1 MDTIKI
7 GLVGCGNICD
17 IYFQNVAKFGIM
29 DITACADL
37 AEERAIEKA
46 KEYNIPKVCSVKE
59 MMDDPEIDVI
69 LNLTNPAAH
78 AEISLAA
85 LNAGKNIY
93 SEKPL
98 AVELEDGKKIVDLA
112 KKKGLLVG
120 CAPDTFL
127 GGRLQTIRKLI
138 DEGWIG
144 EPIGAT
150 AFMTCHG
157 HEIWHP
163 GPEFFYKTGAGPMFD
178 MGPYYMTALV
188 TLLGP
193 VNKVCGST
201 RISFPQRRITSE
213 PLNGQIIDVEVPT
226 HISGTLEFK
235 SGAIATVI
243 TSFDVWDSHLP
254 RLEIYGSEGTISIAD
269 DDPLAGP
276 NLFEGRIKI
285 RTKDT
290 ADWNDLPTMIPR
302 KDATEWDEV
311 PMAFGY
317 NQNSRGVGLAD
328 MSSAIMNK
336 RPNRVNG
343 DTAYHV
349 LEIMHGIHIAANE
362 NKYYEMKSSCKR
374 PSPFKMG
381 MPEYVITD

>member
-1 MDTIKI
+1 MD
-7 GLVGCGNICD
+7 N
-17 IYFQNVAKFGIM
+17 
-29 DITACADL
+29 
-37 AEERAIEKA
+37 
-46 KEYNIPKVCSVKE
+46 
-59 MMDDPEIDVI
+59 PEIDIV

-85 LNAGKNIY
+85 LNAGKNVY

-98 AVELEDGKKIVDLA
+98 AVELEDGKKIVNLA
-112 KKKGLLVG
+112 KEKGLLVG

-127 GGRLQTIRKLI
+127 GGRLQTCRKLI

-150 AFMTCHG
+150 AFMACHG

-188 TLLGP
+188 TLLGS
-193 VNKVCGST
+193 VNRVCGST
-201 RISFPQRRITSE
+201 RISFSERRITSE
-213 PLNGQIIDVEVPT
+213 PLNGQMIDVDVPT
-226 HISGTLEFK
+226 HITGTLEFNT
-235 SGAIATVI
+235 GAIATI
-243 TSFDVWDSHLP
+243 LTSFDVWDSHLP
-254 RLEIYGSEGTISIAD
+254 RLEVYGSEGTLSIAD
-269 DDPLAGP
+269 GDPLAGP
-276 NLFEGRIKI
+276 NLFEGKI
-285 RTKDT
+285 LLRTKDT
-290 ADWNDLPTMIPR
+290 ADWNELPTMIPR
-302 KDATEWDEV
+302 REPTPWDEI

-328 MSSAIMNK
+328 MSYAIINK
-336 RPNRVNG
+336 RPHRVNA

-349 LEIMHGIHIAANE
+349 LEIMHGIHIAANQGQ
-362 NKYYEMKSSCKR
+362 YYQMKSSCER
-374 PSPFKMG
+374 PEPFKMG